1 MKFLLCP
8 DKFKGSA
15 SSQEVIEALSKAI
28 IEDLPSATIFPA
40 QLSDGGEGF
49 ALIAS
54 QHKDGKWVKC
64 DSLDALHRNI
74 ETTYYISNDIAYID
88 MAATNGLVQISKK
101 DRNPLLSSTRGLG
114 KMIRHATEVTKVKK
128 IYIGLGGSA
137 TNDGGAGM
145 AYELGATFL
154 DCNGIALEPTP
165 SELVHSESINLDKLI
180 TTPPIIAACDVN
192 NPLLGENG
200 ASAIYGP
207 QKGIIDIDHADSILH
222 HLMLIASGEKNA
234 STPGAGA
241 AGGTAYGLLHYLNAQ
256 LLSGF
261 EIIAEISQLE
271 EQVMDSDIVI
281 TGEGSLDAQTL
292 NGKGPYCLAMLCKK
306 HQKPIYAIAGN
317 ITSEVKEQ
325 ALFNACY
332 SLSDLGLPIDECL
345 SNATELVR
353 LQMKKLIEEE
363 INTLSSQ

>member
-15 SSQEVIEALSKAI
+15 SSQDVIDALSSAI
-28 IEDLPSATIFPA
+28 TELLPSASTSHSP
-40 QLSDGGEGF
+40 LSDGGEGF
-49 ALIAS
+49 ALVAS
-54 QHKDGKWVKC
+54 QHRDGTWVEC
-64 DSLDALHRNI
+64 HSLDALHRNI
-74 ETTYYISNDIAYID
+74 QAKYYISNEVAYMDIAE
-88 MAATNGLVQISKK
+88 TNGLVQISRK
-101 DRNPLLSSTRGLG
+101 DRNPMLSSTRGLG

-154 DCNGIALEPTP
+154 DSQGNSLEPIP
-165 SELVHSESINLDKLI
+165 AELIHTDSINLTKLI

-207 QKGIIDIDHADSILH
+207 QKGVIDIDYADSILH
-222 HLMLIASGEKNA
+222 HLMLLSHGEKSA
-234 STPGAGA
+234 LTPGAGA

-256 LLSGF
+256 LISGF
-261 EIIAEISQLE
+261 EIIAEISHLE
-271 EQVMDSDIVI
+271 EKVIHSDVVI

-292 NGKGPYCLAMLCKK
+292 NGKGPYGLATLCKK
-306 HQKPIYAIAGN
+306 YDKPIYAIAGN

-332 SLSDLGLPIDECL
+332 SLSDLGLPMEECL
-345 SNATELVR
+345 SNATELIR
-353 LQMKKLIEEE
+353 LQMKKLIEEK
-363 INTLSSQ
+363 INPLSTQ